1 MIDQRLEKLAIQ
13 TGKARRKELHE
24 IAALPERFEGASFD
38 DFHID
43 NADQQTVLSA
53 VQKYAE
59 GFIDEHL
66 QTGRCLLFTGP
77 PGTGKTMLSCCLA
90 NNIIEQSYAKCELD
104 PKYGEYTVK
113 SYTYLALNRSEYF
126 ILSKLKQTWRY
137 DNKETD
143 IEVIEQ
149 YTVPELLIIDEVGLS
164 CTNDSDKNILYQF
177 VNARYEKKRPTLII
191 SNLNE
196 KDLTE
201 YAGVRVMDR
210 LKENGGIKLVFNWE
224 SYRR

>member
-1 MIDQRLEKLAIQ
+1 MIDQRLLKLAVE
-13 TGKARRKELHE
+13 TGKSRRKELRK
-24 IAALPERFEGASFD
+24 IAALPERFKDASFT

-43 NADQQTVLSA
+43 NADQQGVLDA
-53 VQKYAE
+53 VNRYADN
-59 GFIDEHL
+59 FIDEHL
-66 QTGRCLLFTGP
+66 PTGRCLVFTGA

-210 LKENGGIKLVFNWE
+210 LKESGGIKLVFNWS

>member
-1 MIDQRLEKLAIQ
+1 MIDERLLKLAAE
-13 TGKARRKELHE
+13 TERSRKKELHR
-24 IAALPERFEGASFD
+24 IASLPARFQDATFS
-38 DFHID
+38 DFQTA

-66 QTGRCLLFTGP
+66 PTGRCLVFTGG
-77 PGTGKTMLSCCLA
+77 PGTGKTLLSCCLA

-104 PKYGEYTVK
+104 LKYREYTVN
-113 SYTYLALNRSEYF
+113 SYTYLALYRTEF
-126 ILSKLKQTWRY
+126 KLLSKLKQTWRY

-149 YTVPELLIIDEVGLS
+149 YAVPELLIIDEVGLS
-164 CTNDSDKNILYQF
+164 CNNDSDKNILYQF
-177 VNARYEKKRPTLII
+177 INARYEKKRPTLII

-201 YAGVRVMDR
+201 YAGMRIMDR
-210 LKENGGIKLVFNWE
+210 MKENGGIKLVFNWS
-224 SYRR
+224 SYRK